1 MKRLVCR
8 KCGGSFFRFKQ
19 DNSSVQCYK
28 CKNIIKIDNAHDKNT
43 DNVDYISVSWKN
55 IVN

>member
-8 KCGGSFFRFKQ
+8 KCGGSFFKFKK

-28 CKNIIKIDNAHDKNT
+28 CENVIKIDHLHKKNIN
-43 DNVDYISVSWKN
+43 NVDYISVLWKN
-55 IVN
+55 VTN